1 MAARTSVLQ
10 DLAGHDNAQV
20 KRGGS
25 ILEQSEHFSE
35 VRRCRDVI
43 WAFLFL
49 IVAGVVVCGAVAF
62 SINLW
67 SMDKNSKADTTVL
80 HLLED
85 SYVHAMLS
93 LFVAGL
99 ASLGFSVLFL
109 LFAQHNAECVV
120 WTCLLLG
127 PVCAVASGAAMMASS
142 WPMPGVVGLLV
153 FGLGILLFILVFCCW
168 KDLVPLTVLLLRTV
182 IHVVRMHSTMIMLS
196 IFGAALAILWSVA
209 CFTSLLAVSF
219 YDEEIAHAMKEKTSR
234 SPMKALVFFCFA
246 FMYYWGSIVSIDT
259 AFTSCSGVFGRWY
272 FQKDR
277 PDDAPISKSLKV
289 ACTTS
294 FGSICFGSFCV
305 AVVRAVEFVVG
316 VLRREA
322 QEDGNIVLCCLL
334 AVVECIVECIGDILQ
349 WVCSWAYVQCAVRG
363 VGFCDACSATF
374 SLCTFANMDAICAST
389 LIDSVPYLGALI
401 VGLLSGGVGFLS
413 YHAAGASASG
423 YAISVFACSFWLG
436 TLAAW
441 AALMPLKAGAST
453 VIVCFAEEPDF
464 LRRQAPAL
472 YEAFVH
478 HCGDVSSEGSRR
490 SSRNSL
496 QLGDQARDLR
506 AAPLMEM
513 GPVGQRKLQVTVPE
527 GVLPGQMVQVR
538 TPEGQLLQVAVP
550 LGYSPGQ
557 AFVANY

>member
-1 MAARTSVLQ
+1 
-10 DLAGHDNAQV
+10 
-20 KRGGS
+20 
-25 ILEQSEHFSE
+25 
-35 VRRCRDVI
+35 
-43 WAFLFL
+43 
-49 IVAGVVVCGAVAF
+49 
-62 SINLW
+62 
-67 SMDKNSKADTTVL
+67 
-80 HLLED
+80 
-85 SYVHAMLS
+85 
-93 LFVAGL
+93 
-99 ASLGFSVLFL
+99 
-109 LFAQHNAECVV
+109 
-120 WTCLLLG
+120 
-127 PVCAVASGAAMMASS
+127 
-142 WPMPGVVGLLV
+142 
-153 FGLGILLFILVFCCW
+153 
-168 KDLVPLTVLLLRTV
+168 
-182 IHVVRMHSTMIMLS
+182 
-196 IFGAALAILWSVA
+196 
-209 CFTSLLAVSF
+209 
-219 YDEEIAHAMKEKTSR
+219 
-234 SPMKALVFFCFA
+234 
-246 FMYYWGSIVSIDT
+246 
-259 AFTSCSGVFGRWY
+259 
-272 FQKDR
+272 
-277 PDDAPISKSLKV
+277 
-289 ACTTS
+289 
-294 FGSICFGSFCV
+294 
-305 AVVRAVEFVVG
+305 
-316 VLRREA
+316 
-322 QEDGNIVLCCLL
+322 
-334 AVVECIVECIGDILQ
+334 
-349 WVCSWAYVQCAVRG
+349 
-363 VGFCDACSATF
+363 
-374 SLCTFANMDAICAST
+374 
-389 LIDSVPYLGALI
+389 VPYLGALI